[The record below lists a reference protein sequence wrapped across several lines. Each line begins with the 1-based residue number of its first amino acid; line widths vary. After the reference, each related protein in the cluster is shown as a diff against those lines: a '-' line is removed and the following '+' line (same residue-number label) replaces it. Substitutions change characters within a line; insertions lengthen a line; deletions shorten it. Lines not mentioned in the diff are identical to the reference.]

1 MRILDKYIIKNLVK
15 TYFFIL
21 LIFVGLYFMVD
32 IFSNLSRVLKYRTP
46 LSILSQ
52 YYLYSTPLILL
63 RVSPISLLI
72 STLYIFGEL
81 NKNNE
86 IISIRASG
94 LSILKLAFPVICFA
108 LVASTAMFL
117 VQEKML
123 INSQKKVE
131 DIKAQFMEK
140 RITSD
145 VVEKNLAF
153 TSGDMILFAQS
164 FSPKEETLQ
173 NVIIFQENEN
183 KIITKKIL
191 CQKIIYE
198 YGFWI
203 GKDIIEY
210 NLDEK
215 GNITDIPIVLS
226 TKKIDLQEKPNE
238 LVYKKSIFS
247 QFSSL
252 SKLRQEMNRLK
263 KIKAEKLLA
272 NLTID
277 YHQKIAEPFSH
288 LFLVIGI
295 LPLALEIKKRKV
307 GLSSLGVGFIFGFI
321 YFTLGSFSVALGKS
335 GIILPLFSAW
345 LAPLFF
351 VTVGISGLLLIR

>member
-1 MRILDKYIIKNLVK
+1 MRILDKYIIKGLAK
-15 TYFFIL
+15 AYFFIL
-21 LIFVGLYFMVD
+21 IVFVVLYLMVD
-32 IFSNLSRVLKYRTP
+32 IFSTLSSILKHHTP
-46 LSILSQ
+46 LLILGQ
-52 YYLYSTPLILL
+52 YYLHSLPLILL
-63 RVSPISLLI
+63 RVSPVSLLI
-72 STLYIFGEL
+72 STLYVFGEL

-94 LSILKLAFPVICFA
+94 ISILRLAFPVICFA
-108 LVASTAMFL
+108 FVASTAMFF

-123 INSQKKVE
+123 ITSQKKVE
-131 DIKAQFMEK
+131 DIKSHYIK
-140 RITSD
+140 KKITSTT
-145 VVEKNLAF
+145 VENNLAF
-153 TSGDMILFAQS
+153 TSGDMIFFAQK

-173 NVIIFQENEN
+173 NVIIFKENEN

-191 CQKIIYE
+191 CKKIIYE

-210 NLDEK
+210 SLDDK
-215 GNITDIPIVLS
+215 GNITDIPIALS

-238 LVYKKSIFS
+238 LIYKKSIFS

-252 SKLRQEMNRLK
+252 SKLKREMNRLK
-263 KIKAEKLLA
+263 KLKAKKLLA

-277 YHQKIAEPFSH
+277 YHQKIVEPFSH

-335 GIILPLFSAW
+335 GAILPLFSAW

-351 VTVGISGLLLIR
+351 ITVGISGLLLIR